1 MSMYGPLEREA
12 ETVAQLLEKKK
23 EKLVMVES
31 CTGGM
36 VASVLTLIPGVSK
49 NFCGSLVVYRD
60 TSKQSW
66 LGLSK
71 AFLTKNTDV
80 SEATSEALALSALE
94 RTPEAG
100 LALAV
105 TGHLGP
111 NAPAK
116 EDGKCFIAL
125 AYSGKK
131 KLKLEIPDSK
141 MHRKNDCQIL
151 NHSLNLDESS
161 FTLSLSHMTRNS
173 INKDSGNIT
182 LRHDRQLIA
191 SFESLSMVR
200 QLLEQ
205 LK

>member
-1 MSMYGPLEREA
+1 MYGPLEREA
-12 ETVAQLLEKKK
+12 ESVAGLLEQKR
-23 EKLVMVES
+23 EKLVLVES

-36 VASVLTLIPGVSK
+36 VASALTLIPGISK
-49 NFCGSLVVYRD
+49 HFCGGFVVYRSA
-60 TSKQSW
+60 SKTGW

-71 AFLTKNTDV
+71 SFLTKNGDV
-80 SEATSEALALSALE
+80 SEATSEALAISALSKA
-94 RTPEAG
+94 PEAG
-100 LALAV
+100 LAVAI

-116 EDGKCFIAL
+116 QDGKCFIAL
-125 AYSGKK
+125 AYSGKR
-131 KLKLEIPDSK
+131 KLKGEISDLK
-141 MHRKNDCQIL
+141 MHRKKNCQVF
-151 NHSLNLDESS
+151 NHSLELDQSS

-173 INKDSGNIT
+173 INKDSRDIN